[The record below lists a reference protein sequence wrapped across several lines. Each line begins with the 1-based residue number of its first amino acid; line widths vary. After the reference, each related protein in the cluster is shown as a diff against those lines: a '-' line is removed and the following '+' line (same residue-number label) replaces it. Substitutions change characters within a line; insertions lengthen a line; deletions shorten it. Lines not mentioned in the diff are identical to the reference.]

1 MVRLAIPG
9 RPTCDVV
16 GGEVLLPRT
25 GIWLA
30 TLRMNLIEELPDR
43 VTLDLAGTPMPA
55 AVVKAQLIGGVTEA
69 RIVGGA
75 GGLGDTAR
83 PKHYHAP
90 LVRHVLADLL
100 RDSSEQLSATS
111 GQTALT
117 TNLEAWTTLA
127 LPVGAMLAAICEVIG
142 GDTNWRV
149 LADGTVWIG
158 TETWPDAGVDARAIE
173 SDGANGADLVGTDIP
188 KIWPGTLL
196 GGRRVDYVRHNLD
209 ADRTTVLFG
218 EVL

>member
-1 MVRLAIPG
+1 MVQLVIPG

-30 TLRMNLIEELPDR
+30 SLRLNVIEELPDH
-43 VTLDLAGTPMPA
+43 VVLDLADTFMPA
-55 AVVKAQLIGGVTEA
+55 AVVKAELIGGVTEA

-83 PKHYHAP
+83 PKHYQAP

-100 RDSSEQLSATS
+100 RDAGETLAT
-111 GQTALT
+111 TAGRAALDT
-117 TNLEAWTTLA
+117 SLEAWTTLA
-127 LPVGAMLAAICEVIG
+127 LPGGALLAALCEVIG
-142 GDTNWRV
+142 NDTNWRL

-158 TETWPDAGVDARAIE
+158 AEVWPESGVDARAIE
-173 SDGANGADLVGTDIP
+173 ADGANGASIVGTDIP
-188 KIWPGTLL
+188 QLWPGTLL
-196 GGRRVDYVRHNLD
+196 AGRRIDSVGHDLD
-209 ADRTTVLFG
+209 AARTTVLFA
-218 EVL
+218 EVG